1 MMRHHFDHK
10 IDENFNMTDKRQ
22 ILATCALLYAN
33 GPLHLGHLVEHIQ
46 ADIWVRFQR
55 LRGNETHFVCGSDC
69 HGTPIMLRAQKE
81 GISPEELVERVAKE
95 HYRDLNAFLVCYDH
109 FDSTH
114 SDDNKTLVSSFY
126 QSLKENGDIVTR
138 EIEQAFDSEKSMFLP
153 DRFVKGECPKCGA
166 QDQYGDG
173 CEICGA
179 TYAPTDLKN
188 PVSVLSGTTPTQKK
202 SQHFFFKLGN
212 YEAFLK
218 EWFKGG
224 HLQNQ
229 VTNKLDEWFDAGLKD
244 WDISRDAPYFGF
256 EIPGEK
262 DKYFYVWLDAP
273 IGYMSIFKAFCDKT
287 NIDFDHYWEKDS
299 KTELYHFIGKDII
312 YFHAL
317 FWPAMLEG
325 AGYRKPS
332 AIKVHSF
339 LTVDGQ
345 KMSKSRGTFIKAETY
360 TKHLNPEYLRYYYA
374 AKLSKHIED
383 IDLNFEDFKL
393 RINSDLIGKFVNIA
407 SRCAGFITKRFDGKL
422 VAQLDNKA
430 LYQELSTQ
438 ADDIA
443 NDFENLNT
451 SYAIRKIMALADK
464 ANQYIA
470 EQEPWKLVKEEGKE
484 NAAWQVCSLALN
496 LFKILAAMLKPIL
509 PETIAKAEGFLN
521 TELDWLSI
529 QTPLLDHS
537 INKFNPLL
545 TRIEDDQIAELQ
557 ADAKKDIA

>member
-1 MMRHHFDHK
+1 
-10 IDENFNMTDKRQ
+10 MTDKRQ

-46 ADIWVRFQR
+46 ADIWMRFQR
-55 LRGNETHFVCGSDC
+55 LRGHEALFVCGSDC
-69 HGTPIMLRAQKE
+69 HGTPVMLRAQKE
-81 GISPEELVERVAKE
+81 GITPEELVTRIAKE
-95 HYRDLNAFLVCYDH
+95 HINDLETFLVSYDH

-114 SDDNKTLVSSFY
+114 SNENKTLVEAFY
-126 QSLKENGDIVTR
+126 LALKENGDITSR
-138 EIEQAFDSEKSMFLP
+138 EIEQAYDAEKEMFLP
-153 DRFVKGECPKCGA
+153 DRFVKGDCPKCNA
-166 QDQYGDG
+166 KDQYGDS
-173 CEICGA
+173 CESCGA
-179 TYAPTDLKN
+179 TYSPTDLKN
-188 PVSVLSGTTPTQKK
+188 PISALSGTTPTQKK

-212 YEAFLK
+212 YETFLK
-218 EWFKGG
+218 KWINDG

-229 VTNKLDEWFDAGLKD
+229 VTNKLGEWFDAGLKD

-273 IGYMSIFKAFCDKT
+273 IGYMASFKALCDKK
-287 NIDFDHYWEKDS
+287 NIDFNHYWKKDS
-299 KTELYHFIGKDII
+299 TTELYHFIGKDII

-339 LTVDGQ
+339 LTVGGK
-345 KMSKSRGTFIKAETY
+345 KMSKSRGTFIKAATY
-360 TKHLNPEYLRYYYA
+360 AKHLNPEYLRYYYA
-374 AKLSKHIED
+374 AKLSSHIED
-383 IDLNFEDFKL
+383 IDLNFEDFQL

-422 VAQLDNKA
+422 VATLENEA
-430 LYQELSTQ
+430 LYQELSAQ

-443 NDFENLNT
+443 KDYENLDT
-451 SYAIRKIMALADK
+451 SQAVRKIMALADK

-470 EQEPWKLVKEEGKE
+470 EKEPWKLVKVEGKE
-484 NAAWQVCSLALN
+484 NDAWQVCSLALN

-509 PETIAKAEGFLN
+509 PETIAKSESFLN
-521 TELDWLSI
+521 VDLDWQSI

-537 INKFNPLL
+537 INKFKPLL
-545 TRIEDDQIAELQ
+545 TRIEEEQVTALQ
-557 ADAKKDIA
+557 EEAKQDVQ

>member
-1 MMRHHFDHK
+1 
-10 IDENFNMTDKRQ
+10 MTDKRQ

-55 LRGNETHFVCGSDC
+55 MHGHETHFVCGSDC

-81 GISPEELVERVAKE
+81 GITPEELVKRVAKE
-95 HYRDLNAFLVCYDH
+95 HFHDLGNFSISYDH

-114 SDDNKTLVSSFY
+114 SDENKTLVEELY
-126 QSLKENGDIVTR
+126 LTLKENNDIATR
-138 EIEQAFDSEKSMFLP
+138 EIAQAYDAEKEMFLP
-153 DRFVKGECPKCGA
+153 DRFVKGDCPKCEA
-166 QDQYGDG
+166 KDQYGDS
-173 CEICGA
+173 CEHCGA
-179 TYAPTDLKN
+179 TYSPTDLKN
-188 PVSVLSGTTPTQKK
+188 PISALSGTTPTQKK

-212 YEAFLK
+212 YENFLK

-224 HLQNQ
+224 HLQSQ
-229 VTNKLDEWFDAGLKD
+229 VTNKLGEWFEAGLKD

-273 IGYMSIFKAFCDKT
+273 IGYMASFKALCNKAD
-287 NIDFDHYWEKDS
+287 IDFNHYWKNDS
-299 KTELYHFIGKDII
+299 TTELYHFIGKDII

-325 AGYRKPS
+325 AGYRKPT

-339 LTVDGQ
+339 LTVGGK
-345 KMSKSRGTFIKAETY
+345 KMSKSRGTFIKASTY
-360 TKHLNPEYLRYYYA
+360 SKHLNPEYLRYYYA
-374 AKLSKHIED
+374 AKLSSHIED
-383 IDLNFEDFKL
+383 IDLNFEDFQL

-407 SRCAGFITKRFDGKL
+407 SRCAGFITKRFEGKL
-422 VAQLDNKA
+422 TATLENKS
-430 LYQELSTQ
+430 LYHELSKQ
-438 ADDIA
+438 ADGISQDY
-443 NDFENLNT
+443 ENLD
-451 SYAIRKIMALADK
+451 SSQAVRKIMALADK

-470 EQEPWKLVKEEGKE
+470 EQEPWKLIKEEGKE
-484 NAAWQVCSLALN
+484 NDAWQVCSLSLN

-509 PETIAKAEGFLN
+509 PETIAKAESFLD
-521 TELDWLSI
+521 TDLDWKSI

-537 INKFNPLL
+537 INKFKPLL
-545 TRIEDDQIAELQ
+545 TRIEETQIQALQ
-557 ADAKKDIA
+557 EEAKQDVQ